1 MADTKKFEP
10 NGSEVD
16 TPYSGLS
23 ATVQSLT
30 VQHVA
35 VSSGGPAH
43 TTVSVSD
50 LETGTTSALR
60 TADQH
65 SNQMTETAIAALGE
79 AMSREL
85 MSTIAIAHPDDR
97 VVMFLVDL
105 NSYLTAKGDSEL
117 LERYDALYPDERAW
131 ITDIVRGACDENISV
146 DRP

>member
-1 MADTKKFEP
+1 MADTKKFELG
-10 NGSEVD
+10 GSEVD
-16 TPYSGLS
+16 TPYAGLS
-23 ATVQSLT
+23 AT